1 MMRLAVI
8 FESSPFDRKG
18 LFNAVHNRVKHLLA
32 TGECTIDV
40 FCVHSRD
47 NAFTR
52 RVRHTP
58 EVPSVNETVVDGIRY
73 RLLWYRF
80 SILDNVLLE
89 KLHVRPW
96 LFRRFM
102 DLHVDLLKG
111 YDAVIAH
118 SFCGGLFALA
128 AHERFGVPFYVTWHG
143 SDVHTHPW
151 RVPVI
156 LEDTRA
162 VMKSARCNFFVSRA
176 LLDASERII
185 SANDVLPVSSGDTG
199 GAQAHNRVAPFV
211 HDDTVSGVSSVRK
224 EVLYNGVSEEF
235 VKYSPERRAA
245 VRERYGLSV
254 EDKVVAFVGN
264 LVAVKNVL
272 SLPDIFAKVASR
284 FAEVSGTLSDSCGR
298 SGRLKFWIVGDGK
311 LRSQLETACL
321 ESLTRHC
328 EERSDVAI
336 SFFGNQPS
344 SAMPDIM
351 NCIDVLVLPS
361 LNEGLPLV
369 CAEALSCGAAVVGSD
384 VGGIAEVI
392 GSDNVVPL
400 GDSFVTGMAEKVV
413 TALVCQSPSQTLPAD
428 ISWARTATLELAA
441 LKSL

>member
-1 MMRLAVI
+1 MMKLAVI

-58 EVPSVNETVVDGIRY
+58 EVPSVDETVVDGIRY

-102 DLHVDLLKG
+102 ESHVDLLKG

-128 AHERFGVPFYVTWHG
+128 AHERFGIPYYVTWHG

-162 VMKSARCNFFVSRA
+162 VMESARCNFFVSRA
-176 LLDASERII
+176 LLDASEKII
-185 SANDVLPVSSGDTG
+185 SNA
-199 GAQAHNRVAPFV
+199 
-211 HDDTVSGVSSVRK
+211 RK
-224 EVLYNGVSEEF
+224 EVLYNGVSEDF
-235 VKYSPERRAA
+235 VKYSPEDRAA
-245 VRERYGLSV
+245 VRERYGLAP

-264 LVAVKNVL
+264 IVKVKNVL
-272 SLPDIFAKVASR
+272 SLPEIFAKVAK
-284 FAEVSGTLSDSCGR
+284 GYDGP
-298 SGRLKFWIVGDGK
+298 LKFWIIGDGK
-311 LRSQLETACL
+311 LRKPLEATMDL
-321 ESLTRHC
+321 SFRPNEVSG
-328 EERSDVAI
+328 EI

-344 SAMPDIM
+344 PAMSDIM

-392 GSDNVVPL
+392 GKDNVVPL
-400 GDSFVTGMAEKVV
+400 VVPNDTDTFPGFPSGPLICTGQEMGNSGRPYDDSFVNGMTEKVV
-413 TALVCQSPSQTLPAD
+413 AALTGQSPSQTLPPD
-428 ISWARTATLELAA
+428 ISWARTAVLELAA